1 MQVLMRGKR
10 IGVEKLG
17 RVSNNRTSSLLSM
30 PEDASAVGF
39 IRFIGKDLVNSDLRI
54 GMKVYYGKN
63 RHELKMNGMD
73 ILVMDEDNVYAVVED
88 DNEEAKAVSL

>member
-1 MQVLMRGKR
+1 MQVQMRGKR

-17 RVSNNRTSSLLSM
+17 KASARKDSFLAM
-30 PEDASAVGF
+30 PDDASAVGF
-39 IRFIGKDLVNSDLRI
+39 IRFLGKDLSNSDLKV

-88 DNEEAKAVSL
+88 SSDEAQKTA

>member
-10 IGVEKLG
+10 VGVEKLG
-17 RVSNNRTSSLLSM
+17 KVSNSKAYLAM

-39 IRFIGKDLVNSDLRI
+39 IRFLGKDLVNTDLKV

-63 RHELKMNGMD
+63 RHELKMNGTD
-73 ILVMDEDNVYAVVED
+73 ILVMDEDNVYAIVEEQ
-88 DNEEAKAVSL
+88 NAEVPTPQST